1 MEGNGHTIS
10 GLNNALFAGGFAGTS
25 GIVIKDL
32 TLDKMTINDST
43 NTQGIG
49 AFICN
54 VDSMPK
60 IDLVNCH
67 LTNSTITSTAALV
80 WVALWAGPPAITN
93 PMTVRWIPM

>member
-1 MEGNGHTIS
+1 M
-10 GLNNALFAGGFAGTS
+10 
-25 GIVIKDL
+25 IKDL

-60 IDLVNCH
+60 IELVNCH
-67 LTNSTITSTAALV
+67 LTNSTITSTAGARVGGLV
-80 WVALWAGPPAITN
+80 GWSSGYNN
-93 PMTVRWIPM
+93 PDTARWIPM